1 MGKSCTALSLIDV
14 TKENHSRR
22 IHSPYLRFAVATVMI
37 TTTALISFQIVLVKR
52 RPVLLALAFFVF
64 FGFFDGLFWGASFR
78 KVPEGA
84 WVPLMFGV
92 VL

>member
-1 MGKSCTALSLIDV
+1 MGKHPFLLLS
-14 TKENHSRR
+14 SRDPLTLS
-22 IHSPYLRFAVATVMI
+22 SPARFAVATVMI

-52 RPVLLALAFFVF
+52 KPVLLALAFFVF